1 MQPQAAIV
9 GENVDTWILN
19 VRGELAEELAA
30 RLDLMKLE
38 AQALEDDVPTPWRFA
53 GETLFIR
60 SHGAGRQW
68 RWILHCPSLHLEVGP
83 GKRTGRIGKARLS
96 AAFLWEHGPIEA
108 LPLLYNFLAGL
119 FGEKFA
125 LQVSEVHLCADVA
138 GWEPSLEDARAFI
151 TRGHRRRMRQ
161 EGTGDGDD
169 EGTPDE
175 VETPRLEISLNGRR
189 WGTFDFSRGA
199 AHACCIYDKT
209 AELSASRKD
218 WMHVVWAARGWD
230 GASRVTR
237 VEFRY
242 KRECLKELGVEEPY
256 AFLDQLPTLWAYST
270 KVWLR
275 HTTPTADP
283 NRGRW
288 PTSPVWEAIQ
298 RAPFFGDGAPGVRE
312 RKTAGDV
319 QLLCQMMAGCS
330 STTSALLAQRMPADD
345 DGSHFLRW
353 FYGWMGEYLQE
364 KGLTFDRV
372 TAFKRLQLGVTDEEV
387 ALAV

>member
-1 MQPQAAIV
+1 MKVTII

-19 VRGELAEELAA
+19 VRGELTEGLAA
-30 RLDLMKLE
+30 QLDLLKTE
-38 AQALEDDVPTPWRFA
+38 AQALEEDGLTPWRFC
-53 GETLFIR
+53 GEALFIK

-68 RWILHCPSLHLEVGP
+68 RWILHSPSLHLELGL
-83 GKRTGRIGKARLS
+83 GRRTGRVGKARLS

-108 LPLLYNFLAGL
+108 LPLLYTFLVGFL
-119 FGEKFA
+119 GGERFT
-125 LQVSEVHLCADVA
+125 LQVSEVHLCVDVA
-138 GWEPSLEDARAFI
+138 GWEPTLEDARAFI

-161 EGTGDGDD
+161 EGTGDGDESETD
-169 EGTPDE
+169 EA
-175 VETPRLEISLNGRR
+175 VETPRLEVSLNGRR

-209 AELSASRKD
+209 AELAASRKD
-218 WMHVVWAARGWD
+218 WMQLVWASRGWD
-230 GASRVTR
+230 GQSRVTR

-242 KRECLKELGVEEPY
+242 KRDCLKELGVEEPY
-256 AFLDQLPTLWAYST
+256 AFLDQLPSLWAYST

-288 PTSPVWEAIQ
+288 PVSPQWEAVQ
-298 RAPFFGDGAPGVRE
+298 QAPFFGDSQPGVRE

-319 QLLCQMMAGCS
+319 KLLCQMMAGCS
-330 STTSALLAQRMPADD
+330 STASALLSQRMPEDD

-372 TAFKRLQLGVTDEEV
+372 TAFKRLQLGVPKAEPAEV
-387 ALAV
+387 MM